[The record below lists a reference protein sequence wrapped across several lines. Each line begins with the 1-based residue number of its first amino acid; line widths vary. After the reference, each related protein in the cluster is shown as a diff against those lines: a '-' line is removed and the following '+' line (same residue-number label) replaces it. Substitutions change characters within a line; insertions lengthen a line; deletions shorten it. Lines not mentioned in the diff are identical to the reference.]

1 MSTLAVLAG
10 LRILVGMRMRGLIV
24 RGSAIVLVRVILLA
38 RAVLMMPSGH
48 ALPRR
53 DSSHA
58 LDRDSQGQQKRSK
71 KAEKPFRHRRAL

>member
-38 RAVLMMPSGH
+38 GAFLMMPGGH

-53 DSSHA
+53 DRSHA
-58 LDRDSQGQQKRSK
+58 LDRDGHGQQEHSK
-71 KAEKPFRHRRAL
+71 KAQEAVRHRRAL